1 MTPSVP
7 DHLSPIQWHQAI
19 AVSRQEC
26 ARIFRDGGTP
36 ADALAAFGLK
46 SDAPVNWDRA
56 VEQIACE
63 LCARPVM
70 RAA

>member
-7 DHLSPIQWHQAI
+7 DHLSPLQWHQAI

-26 ARIFRDGGTP
+26 ARIFRNGGTP
-36 ADALAAFGLK
+36 GDALIAFGLK
-46 SDAPVNWDRA
+46 ADDAVSWERA
-56 VEQIACE
+56 VDQIAGE